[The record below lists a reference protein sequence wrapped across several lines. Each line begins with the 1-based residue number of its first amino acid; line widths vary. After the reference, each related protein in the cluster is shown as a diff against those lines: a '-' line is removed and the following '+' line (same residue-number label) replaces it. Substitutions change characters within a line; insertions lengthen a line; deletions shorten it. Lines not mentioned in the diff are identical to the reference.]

1 MTNDGSVDGR
11 RGFPW
16 RVAGWSAAAGLVLLP
31 LAAMQFSREFAWT
44 AFDFVMIALVV
55 GSAGIGIELSV
66 RARNRAFIQAAGIAV
81 MLSILLGLIA
91 GAVGIIGSENE
102 PSNLL
107 FAGVIA
113 VALGGSLIAMFR
125 PAGMAVA
132 MTVAAVAQ
140 AAVPV
145 VASVVGDSAIAA
157 IWAPEVIVL
166 TVVFT
171 LMWLVS
177 ARLFRV
183 AAREA

>member
-1 MTNDGSVDGR
+1 
-11 RGFPW
+11 
-16 RVAGWSAAAGLVLLP
+16 
-31 LAAMQFSREFAWT
+31 MQFTSEFAWT
-44 AFDFVMIALVV
+44 AFDFVMLALSWWAAS
-55 GSAGIGIELSV
+55 GSGSSLAV
-66 RARNRAFIQAAGIAV
+66 RARNRAFTRRRGSPLL
-81 MLSILLGLIA
+81 LSILLFLIG

-107 FAGVIA
+107 FVGVIA
-113 VALGGSLIAMFR
+113 VALGGSALAMFR

-145 VASVVGDSAIAA
+145 VASIAGDSAIAA

-171 LMWLVS
+171 VMWLVS

-183 AAREA
+183 AARRA